1 MEKQS
6 ATGLRRLIR
15 AAGYS
20 LAGLKAAWV
29 HEEAFRLDTLIFV
42 IMTPLAFWLG
52 EDSVERVLMIGSL
65 LLLLI
70 TELVNSGIEAA
81 VDRMGQEHHELA
93 GRAKDIASATVFL
106 AAINIAVVW
115 GMLFF
120 DL

>member
-6 ATGLRRLIR
+6 ATGLRRLIK
-15 AAGYS
+15 ATGYS

-29 HEEAFRLDTLIFV
+29 HEEAFRLETLIV
-42 IMTPLAFWLG
+42 VVMTPLALWLG

-81 VDRMGQEHHELA
+81 VDRMGQEHHELS
-93 GRAKDIASATVFL
+93 GRAKDIASATVFV
-106 AAINIAVVW
+106 AVINIAVVW
-115 GMLFF
+115 GMLLF